1 MIPQRQPAGNASG
14 RFAADAGGPPPAR
27 PPCARG
33 RARRARYGESRF
45 PRRRAARRDTE
56 RLMAVERPTF
66 NARQAGRIVTRSKAL
81 RGARDAGGAWPRRA
95 KRAAVRALGS
105 VAASFRLA
113 VGPDNIDA
121 LDLEGLATALDRPVD
136 KPARPEPQ
144 ADCRVGRP
152 NRMMKRRHSCFTDP
166 GRAAF
171 PSDADLHR
179 RRFPPQWRYRENH
192 STESTAPPQAAR
204 TLPDGQ
210 ERITQGSTARQGR
223 KALSSGRQSRE
234 NRQLDDE
241 RLSISLSECLATAP
255 NHPAAEPIS
264 THKS

>member
-33 RARRARYGESRF
+33 RAGGRGTVNLAFRGAARQDAIPNVSWRLKGRPSTLDKPVESLQG
-45 PRRRAARRDTE
+45 RRRCEE
-56 RLMAVERPTF
+56 RGMR
-66 NARQAGRIVTRSKAL
+66 
-81 RGARDAGGAWPRRA
+81 GGAWPRRA